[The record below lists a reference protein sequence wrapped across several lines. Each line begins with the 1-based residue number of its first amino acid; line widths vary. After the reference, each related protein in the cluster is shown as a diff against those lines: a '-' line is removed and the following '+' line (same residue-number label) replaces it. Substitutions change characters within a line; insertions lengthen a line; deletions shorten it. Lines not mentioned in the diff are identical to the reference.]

1 MRFDFGKATISS
13 CVPLVLKLHDNV
25 WGWSCV
31 LKTCG
36 IVHGRS
42 VFVVP
47 HLFQGELQVEESF
60 SSAQRDRG
68 KSFFPACCYSGLLI
82 WFLFFFFFSLFNSQG
97 GDLFM
102 KVHSIFFQTNRFCMS
117 YVQLW
122 QYEKPHL
129 FKRHWYIKHIY

>member
-47 HLFQGELQVEESF
+47 HLFQGELHAGRRIFLLCSERQ
-60 SSAQRDRG
+60 G
-68 KSFFPACCYSGLLI
+68 KKFLPCLLLL
-82 WFLFFFFFSLFNSQG
+82 WLVDLVFVFFFSLFNSQG